1 MDPNYNNEIRDG
13 PHNYAALGT
22 SESNDNIV
30 QGAAEEPVAEGAIS
44 RPTSQASMH
53 SNEVPTKPT
62 HGMLTRVHP
71 SMLDHS
77 YNSCYWEN
85 FTAGTEESGHYE
97 TSLHWKHAGRL
108 YYNMSDCQLLGE
120 GAARDRVLKDAK
132 AQVGTTHQPPPQY
145 PPSGSSIAADS
156 ACANTPV
163 ATEKTR

>member
-1 MDPNYNNEIRDG
+1 MVHTTTQLWVPLDPMTILSKVLQRSPWQKVLLAG
-13 PHNYAALGT
+13 LHLRHPC
-22 SESNDNIV
+22 
-30 QGAAEEPVAEGAIS
+30 
-44 RPTSQASMH
+44 
-53 SNEVPTKPT
+53 NEVPTKPT
-62 HGMLTRVHP
+62 HGILTQVHP

-77 YNSCYWEN
+77 YNSCNWEN

-120 GAARDRVLKDAK
+120 GAAKDRVLKDAK